1 MVEEASIQI
10 SRAILD
16 IRKEFPILNTEIN
29 GNKLVYFDNA
39 ATTQKPSSVIEK
51 IREYYENYNSNVHR
65 GVHSLSQKATEEYEN
80 ARNTIA
86 KFINA
91 KSNAE
96 IIFTKGTT
104 DGFNLLS
111 YTLANDFIKEDDEI
125 IISEMEHHANIVPW
139 QILVAQTKAKLRVI
153 PLTDNNELNIDE
165 FKKTINEKTKIVSIL
180 HVSNALGTEVP
191 IKEIIDISK
200 YYGALTIVDAA
211 QSIQHTKIDVQKL
224 DCDFLLFS
232 GHKLYGPLGIG
243 ILYGKEKILDMLPPY
258 QTGGEMIETVSFDGT
273 TFNSLP
279 FKFEAGT
286 PNIVG
291 AIGLSEAI
299 KYVNKIGL
307 DNISKIEDEL
317 LQYADK
323 KINKFE
329 GLQLYS
335 KARNKKSV
343 LSFNF
348 DNVHHSDLGTFLDKQ
363 GIAVRTG
370 HHCTQPLMKSLGITG
385 TVRASFA
392 FYNTFEE
399 IDTFIE
405 GIDKSLKILR

>member
-1 MVEEASIQI
+1 MFEEVTIQL
-10 SRAILD
+10 SRDILK
-16 IRKEFPILNTEIN
+16 IRKEFPILNTKIN
-29 GNKLVYFDNA
+29 GNNLVYLDNA

-86 KFINA
+86 EFINA
-91 KSNAE
+91 KSNTE

-104 DGFNLLS
+104 DGFNLLT
-111 YTLANDFIKEDDEI
+111 YTLANSFIKEDDEI

-191 IKEIIDISK
+191 IQEIIDISK

-291 AIGLSEAI
+291 AIGLSEAM